1 MGWLSNRTWSVY
13 QVWLLGDI
21 LASGGSA
28 IRGSRV
34 GAGPMGEQYRG
45 FKSERVER
53 HYYCINGH
61 TQSPQFAAHVDPA
74 EIPDMIDCPNC
85 GLPAGQDKKNPPQIL
100 KHEPYKTHL
109 AYVKERRTSDEAKAL
124 LDEALSSIKDRRAKL
139 AEAAKKQVKEEAART
154 AAARAQAVKIA
165 AEKAKAAKAVKP
177 VKPASPSKT
186 SKAVVKKT
194 AKPVAKKPAAKKA
207 KAATVV
213 KKTAKATPKSKP
225 AVKKVVSKKT
235 AKKVA
240 KKR

>member
-1 MGWLSNRTWSVY
+1 M
-13 QVWLLGDI
+13 
-21 LASGGSA
+21 ASGGSA

-139 AEAAKKQVKEEAART
+139 AEAAKKQLKEEAART
-154 AAARAQAVKIA
+154 AAVKAQAVKMA
-165 AEKAKAAKAVKP
+165 AEKARAAKAVKP
-177 VKPASPSKT
+177 VKPVKPTKSV
-186 SKAVVKKT
+186 KAVPKKATKPVAKKSAAKKAAPAKVVKKSAKT
-194 AKPVAKKPAAKKA
+194 SPKAKPVAKKAVTKKSA
-207 KAATVV
+207 
-213 KKTAKATPKSKP
+213 SKP
-225 AVKKVVSKKT
+225 TKKK
-235 AKKVA
+235 
-240 KKR
+240 

>member
-1 MGWLSNRTWSVY
+1 MG
-13 QVWLLGDI
+13 
-21 LASGGSA
+21 SGGSA

-53 HYYCINGH
+53 FYYCINGH
-61 TQSPQFAAHVDPA
+61 TQNPQFAAHVDPS

-124 LDEALSSIKDRRAKL
+124 LDEALSSIKERRAKL
-139 AEAAKKQVKEEAART
+139 AEAAKKQIKEEAART
-154 AAARAQAVKIA
+154 AAAKVKAAKLA

-177 VKPASPSKT
+177 VVPAKT
-186 SKAVVKKT
+186 AKT
-194 AKPVAKKPAAKKA
+194 LKSAKPVAKKETKPADKKVANKKSPAK
-207 KAATVV
+207 VV
-213 KKTAKATPKSKP
+213 KKTVKSAPKSKP
-225 AVKKVVSKKT
+225 TVKKVVSKKAAPK
-235 AKKVA
+235 AKK
-240 KKR
+240 K

>member
-1 MGWLSNRTWSVY
+1 MS
-13 QVWLLGDI
+13 
-21 LASGGSA
+21 SGGSA

-85 GLPAGQDKKNPPQIL
+85 GLPAGQDKKNPPEIL

-139 AEAAKKQVKEEAART
+139 AEAAKKQLKEEAART
-154 AAARAQAVKIA
+154 AAAKALAAKMA

-177 VKPASPSKT
+177 VKPVKPA
-186 SKAVVKKT
+186 KAVKAVARKA
-194 AKPVAKKPAAKKA
+194 AKPVAKKPVAKKPVAKKPIAKKPAAKKSAPAKIVRKAA
-207 KAATVV
+207 KAAP
-213 KKTAKATPKSKP
+213 KAKAT
-225 AVKKVVSKKT
+225 AKKT
-235 AKKVA
+235 VAKKSASKVA
-240 KKR
+240 KKK

>member
-1 MGWLSNRTWSVY
+1 
-13 QVWLLGDI
+13 
-21 LASGGSA
+21 
-28 IRGSRV
+28 
-34 GAGPMGEQYRG
+34 MGEQYRG

-124 LDEALSSIKDRRAKL
+124 LDEALYSIKDRRAKL
-139 AEAAKKQVKEEAART
+139 AEAAKRQVKEEAART
-154 AAARAQAVKIA
+154 AAAKAQAIKIA
-165 AEKAKAAKAVKP
+165 TEKARAAKAVKP
-177 VKPASPSKT
+177 VKPVKPFKPVKPVKPA
-186 SKAVVKKT
+186 KAGTKKLAKPT
-194 AKPVAKKPAAKKA
+194 AKKPVAKKPTAAK
-207 KAATVV
+207 VV
-213 KKTAKATPKSKP
+213 KKTVKAGKRSKP
-225 AVKKVVSKKT
+225 V

-240 KKR
+240 AKKPVKKISNKK

>member
-1 MGWLSNRTWSVY
+1 MG
-13 QVWLLGDI
+13 
-21 LASGGSA
+21 SGGSA

-53 HYYCINGH
+53 FYYCINGH
-61 TQSPQFAAHVDPA
+61 TQNPQFAAHVDPS

-124 LDEALSSIKDRRAKL
+124 LDEALSSIKERRAKL
-139 AEAAKKQVKEEAART
+139 AEAAKKQLKEEAART
-154 AAARAQAVKIA
+154 AAAKAKAAKLA

-177 VKPASPSKT
+177 VTPAKPTKS
-186 SKAVVKKT
+186 VKV
-194 AKPVAKKPAAKKA
+194 AKPVARKES
-207 KAATVV
+207 KAASKKVVGKKTPAKVV
-213 KKTAKATPKSKP
+213 KKTAKAAPKAKP
-225 AVKKVVSKKT
+225 AAKKVVTKKAAPKT
-235 AKKVA
+235 KK
-240 KKR
+240 K

>member
-1 MGWLSNRTWSVY
+1 
-13 QVWLLGDI
+13 
-21 LASGGSA
+21 
-28 IRGSRV
+28 
-34 GAGPMGEQYRG
+34 MGEQYRG

-85 GLPAGQDKKNPPQIL
+85 GLPAGQDKKNPPEIL

-139 AEAAKKQVKEEAART
+139 AEAAKKQLKEEAART
-154 AAARAQAVKIA
+154 AAAKAQAVKMA

-177 VKPASPSKT
+177 VKPLKPV
-186 SKAVVKKT
+186 KAVAKK
-194 AKPVAKKPAAKKA
+194 AAKPAAKKPVSK
-207 KAATVV
+207 KAAPANVV
-213 KKTAKATPKSKP
+213 KKTAKASPKSKP
-225 AVKKVVSKKT
+225 ASKKVG
-235 AKKVA
+235 AKKPA
-240 KKR
+240 SKLTKKK

>member
-1 MGWLSNRTWSVY
+1 M
-13 QVWLLGDI
+13 
-21 LASGGSA
+21 ASGGSA

-124 LDEALSSIKDRRAKL
+124 LDEALSSIKERRAKL
-139 AEAAKKQVKEEAART
+139 AEAAKKQLKEEAART
-154 AAARAQAVKIA
+154 AAAKAKAIKMA

-177 VKPASPSKT
+177 IKPVKPAKP
-186 SKAVVKKT
+186 VKPVAKKV
-194 AKPVAKKPAAKKA
+194 AKPVAKKPAGKKA
-207 KAATVV
+207 A
-213 KKTAKATPKSKP
+213 P
-225 AVKKVVSKKT
+225 A
-235 AKKVA
+235 KVA
-240 KKR
+240 KKPAKVAPKTSAKKAIAKKPVKKATKKK

>member
-1 MGWLSNRTWSVY
+1 
-13 QVWLLGDI
+13 
-21 LASGGSA
+21 
-28 IRGSRV
+28 
-34 GAGPMGEQYRG
+34 MGEQYRG

-85 GLPAGQDKKNPPQIL
+85 GLPAGQDKKNPPEIL

-139 AEAAKKQVKEEAART
+139 AEAAKKQLKEEAART
-154 AAARAQAVKIA
+154 AAAKAQAVKIA

-177 VKPASPSKT
+177 VKPLKPAKPLKT
-186 SKAVVKKT
+186 VVKKA
-194 AKPVAKKPAAKKA
+194 AKPVAKKPVAKKSAPAKVVRKAAKAAPKA
-207 KAATVV
+207 KAA
-213 KKTAKATPKSKP
+213 
-225 AVKKVVSKKT
+225 SKKT
-235 AKKVA
+235 GTKKAASKVA

>member
-1 MGWLSNRTWSVY
+1 MS
-13 QVWLLGDI
+13 
-21 LASGGSA
+21 SGGSA

-85 GLPAGQDKKNPPQIL
+85 GLPAGQDKKNPPEIL

-124 LDEALSSIKDRRAKL
+124 LDEALSSIKERRAKL
-139 AEAAKKQVKEEAART
+139 AEAAKKQLKEEAART
-154 AAARAQAVKIA
+154 AAAKALAAKMA

-177 VKPASPSKT
+177 IKPVKPA
-186 SKAVVKKT
+186 KAVKAVAKKAT
-194 AKPVAKKPAAKKA
+194 KPIAKKPVAKKPAAKKSAPAKVVRKAA
-207 KAATVV
+207 KAAPKAKATAKKTVV
-213 KKTAKATPKSKP
+213 KKSAS
-225 AVKKVVSKKT
+225 
-235 AKKVA
+235 KVA
-240 KKR
+240 KKK

>member
-1 MGWLSNRTWSVY
+1 M
-13 QVWLLGDI
+13 
-21 LASGGSA
+21 ASGGSA

-139 AEAAKKQVKEEAART
+139 AEAAKRQVKEEAART
-154 AAARAQAVKIA
+154 AAAKAQAIKIA

-177 VKPASPSKT
+177 VVKPASPSKT
-186 SKAVVKKT
+186 SKTVAKKT

-240 KKR
+240 KKK

>member
-1 MGWLSNRTWSVY
+1 M
-13 QVWLLGDI
+13 
-21 LASGGSA
+21 ASGGSA

-139 AEAAKKQVKEEAART
+139 AEAAKKQLKEEAART
-154 AAARAQAVKIA
+154 AAAKAKAIKMA

-177 VKPASPSKT
+177 IKPVKPTKPVKPVT
-186 SKAVVKKT
+186 KKA

-207 KAATVV
+207 APVKVAKKTSKAAT
-213 KKTAKATPKSKP
+213 KPKP
-225 AVKKVVSKKT
+225 V

-240 KKR
+240 TKKPAAKVAKKK